1 MKTQKLNKH
10 PKTRFAQF
18 LCAISLFLSLTQ
30 VLHAQDN
37 LINALKAN
45 VTDNSKEGF
54 RFTEVINLGNTSIKD
69 QGSSGTC
76 WSYSGNSFLESEM
89 IRMGRQP
96 VEISQI
102 YTARNTY
109 IEKAKNFVRL
119 HGHQAQGDGGQLHD
133 VLIVFRKYGAVPRE
147 AYTGLQPGQTRNN
160 FSEMGPILRGIA
172 ENAAKSKKPS
182 NSWLKAF
189 AAAMDAYLGE
199 VPESF
204 PYNGKTYTPRTFA
217 DEVVGIDPDDYIGIS
232 SFEEHAYYKP
242 FVLLIPDNWSF
253 ERFYNVRM
261 NDLTD
266 IIDNA
271 LQNGHTVAWATDVS
285 EKSFSWKNGVAYVP
299 EKPFEQMSKA
309 EQENMFS
316 GPKPEAKTT
325 PAQRQEAFDNY
336 TTTDDHGMHIVG
348 LAKDQNGKEYYIVKN
363 SWGESND
370 YKGYMY
376 ATKEFVRYKT
386 ISLLLHKKALT
397 KNMQSKL
404 GI

>member
-1 MKTQKLNKH
+1 MNWNKSIIL
-10 PKTRFAQF
+10 AAA
-18 LCAISLFLSLTQ
+18 LLTAAVQ
-30 VLHAQDN
+30 ANAQDN
-37 LINALKAN
+37 LINALKGN

-54 RFTEVINLGNTSIKD
+54 NFTEVINLGNTSIKD

-89 IRMGRQP
+89 MRMGKDP

-102 YTARNTY
+102 FTARNTY

-119 HGHQAQGDGGQLHD
+119 HGKQAQGDGGQLHD
-133 VLIVFRKYGAVPRE
+133 VLTIFRKYGAVPRDV
-147 AYTGLQPGQTRNN
+147 YTGLPEGQTRNN
-160 FSEMGPILRGIA
+160 FSEMSPILQGIT
-172 ENAAKSKKPS
+172 ENVAASKKPS
-182 NSWLKAF
+182 NNWLDAF
-189 AAAMDAYLGE
+189 TATMDSYLGE

-204 PYNGKTYTPRTFA
+204 QYKGKTYTPRSFA
-217 DEVVGIDPDDYIGIS
+217 DDVIGINPDDYVGIS
-232 SFEEHAYYKP
+232 SFAEHAYYKP

-253 ERFYNVRM
+253 ERFYNVQI
-261 NDLTD
+261 NDVTD

-271 LQNGHTVAWATDVS
+271 LENGYTVAWATDVS
-285 EKSFSWKNGVAYVP
+285 EKTFSWKNGVAFVP
-299 EKPFEQMSKA
+299 EKPVDQMSA
-309 EQENMFS
+309 EEVSNLFN
-316 GPKPEAKTT
+316 GPKPE
-325 PAQRQEAFDNY
+325 PAISAEQRQESFDNY

-348 LAKDQNGKEYYIVKN
+348 TVKDQNGKEYYIVKN

-386 ISLLLHKKALT
+386 ISILLHKQALT

-404 GI
+404 GV

>member
-1 MKTQKLNKH
+1 MNWNK
-10 PKTRFAQF
+10 
-18 LCAISLFLSLTQ
+18 SLLLAAALFTFSAS
-30 VLHAQDN
+30 VHVSAQDN
-37 LINALKAN
+37 LINALKNN
-45 VTDNSKEGF
+45 VSDNSKEGF

-89 IRMGRQP
+89 IRMGKQP
-96 VEISQI
+96 VEISSI

-119 HGHQAQGDGGQLHD
+119 HGKQAQGDGGQLHD
-133 VLIVFRKYGAVPRE
+133 VLTIFRKYGAVPQE
-147 AYTGLQPGQTRNN
+147 VYTGLQEGQKRNN
-160 FSEMGPILRGIA
+160 FGEMSPILQGIT
-172 ENAAKSKKPS
+172 ETVAKSKKPS
-182 NSWLKAF
+182 KTWVTAF
-189 AAAMDAYLGE
+189 TAAMDAYLGE

-204 PYNGKTYTPRTFA
+204 QYNGKTYTPRTFA
-217 DEVVGIDPDDYIGIS
+217 DEVIGINPDDYIGIS
-232 SFEEHAYYKP
+232 SFEEHPYYKP

-253 ERFYNVRM
+253 ESFYNVQV

-271 LQNGHTVAWATDVS
+271 LQNGYTVAWATDVS

-299 EKPFEQMSKA
+299 EKPIEQMNA
-309 EQENMFS
+309 EEIETMFN
-316 GPKPEAKTT
+316 GPKPEAKIT

-348 LAKDQNGKEYYIVKN
+348 TVKDQNGKEYYIVKN

-376 ATKEFVRYKT
+376 ATKEYVRYKT
-386 ISLLLHKKALT
+386 ISILLHKKALT
-397 KNMQSKL
+397 KNMQSQL

>member
-1 MKTQKLNKH
+1 MNWNK
-10 PKTRFAQF
+10 
-18 LCAISLFLSLTQ
+18 SLLLAAALFTFSAS
-30 VLHAQDN
+30 VHVNAQDN
-37 LINALKAN
+37 LINALKHN
-45 VTDNSKEGF
+45 VSDNSKEGF

-89 IRMGRQP
+89 IRMGKQP
-96 VEISQI
+96 VEISSI

-119 HGHQAQGDGGQLHD
+119 HGEQAQGDGGQLHD
-133 VLIVFRKYGAVPRE
+133 VLTIFRKYGAVPQTV
-147 AYTGLQPGQTRNN
+147 YTGLQEGQKRNN
-160 FSEMGPILRGIA
+160 FGEMSPILQGIT
-172 ENAAKSKKPS
+172 ETVAKSKKPS
-182 NSWLKAF
+182 KTWVTAF
-189 AAAMDAYLGE
+189 TAAMDAYLGE

-204 PYNGKTYTPRTFA
+204 QYEGKTYTPRTFA
-217 DEVVGIDPDDYIGIS
+217 DEVIGINPDDYIGIS
-232 SFEEHAYYKP
+232 SFEEHPYYKP

-253 ERFYNVRM
+253 ESFYNVQIDDM
-261 NDLTD
+261 TD

-271 LQNGHTVAWATDVS
+271 LQNGYTVAWATDVS

-299 EKPFEQMSKA
+299 EKPIEQMNPEELESMFNGPKA
-309 EQENMFS
+309 E
-316 GPKPEAKTT
+316 ATIT

-348 LAKDQNGKEYYIVKN
+348 TVKDQNGKEYYIVKN

-376 ATKEFVRYKT
+376 ATKEYVRYKT
-386 ISLLLHKKALT
+386 ISILLHKKALT
-397 KNMQSKL
+397 KNMQSQL

>member
-1 MKTQKLNKH
+1 MNWNK
-10 PKTRFAQF
+10 
-18 LCAISLFLSLTQ
+18 SLLLAAALFTFSAS
-30 VLHAQDN
+30 VHVNAQDN
-37 LINALKAN
+37 LINALKHN
-45 VTDNSKEGF
+45 VSDSSKEGF

-96 VEISQI
+96 VDISSI

-119 HGHQAQGDGGQLHD
+119 HGKQAQGDGGQLHD
-133 VLIVFRKYGAVPRE
+133 VLTIFRKYGAVPQ
-147 AYTGLQPGQTRNN
+147 AIYTGLQEGQKRNN
-160 FSEMGPILRGIA
+160 FGEMSPILQSIT
-172 ENAAKSKKPS
+172 ENVAKSKKPS
-182 NSWLKAF
+182 RTWITAF
-189 AAAMDAYLGE
+189 TAAMDAYLGQ
-199 VPESF
+199 VPKSF
-204 PYNGKTYTPRTFA
+204 QYEGKTYTPRTFA
-217 DEVVGIDPDDYIGIS
+217 DEVIGINPDDYIGIS
-232 SFEEHAYYKP
+232 SFEEHPYYKP

-253 ERFYNVRM
+253 ESFYNVQI

-271 LQNGHTVAWATDVS
+271 LQDGYTVAWATDVS

-299 EKPFEQMSKA
+299 EKPIEQMSA
-309 EQENMFS
+309 EEIETMFN
-316 GPKPEAKTT
+316 GPKPEATIT

-348 LAKDQNGKEYYIVKN
+348 TVKDQNGKEYYIVKN

-376 ATKEFVRYKT
+376 ATKEYVRYKT
-386 ISLLLHKKALT
+386 ISILLHKKALT
-397 KNMQSKL
+397 KNMQSRF

>member
-1 MKTQKLNKH
+1 MNWNK
-10 PKTRFAQF
+10 
-18 LCAISLFLSLTQ
+18 SLLLAAALFTFSAP
-30 VLHAQDN
+30 VHVNAQDN
-37 LINALKAN
+37 LINALKNN
-45 VTDNSKEGF
+45 VSDNSKEGF

-89 IRMGRQP
+89 IRMGKQP
-96 VEISQI
+96 IEISSI

-119 HGHQAQGDGGQLHD
+119 HGKQAQGDGGQLHD
-133 VLIVFRKYGAVPRE
+133 VLTIFRKYGAVPQE
-147 AYTGLQPGQTRNN
+147 VYTGLQEGQKRNN
-160 FSEMGPILRGIA
+160 FGEMSPILQGIT
-172 ENAAKSKKPS
+172 ETVAKSKKPS
-182 NSWLKAF
+182 KTWVTAF
-189 AAAMDAYLGE
+189 TAAMDAYLGE

-204 PYNGKTYTPRTFA
+204 QYNGKTYTPRTFA
-217 DEVVGIDPDDYIGIS
+217 DEVIGIDPDDYIGIS
-232 SFEEHAYYKP
+232 SFEEHPYYKP

-253 ERFYNVRM
+253 ESFYNVQI

-271 LQNGHTVAWATDVS
+271 LQNGYTVAWATDVS

-299 EKPFEQMSKA
+299 EKPIEQMNA
-309 EQENMFS
+309 EEIETMFN
-316 GPKPEAKTT
+316 GPKPEAKIT
-325 PAQRQEAFDNY
+325 PAQRQEAFNDY

-348 LAKDQNGKEYYIVKN
+348 TVKDQNGKEYYIVKN

-376 ATKEFVRYKT
+376 ATKEYVRYKT
-386 ISLLLHKKALT
+386 ISILLHKKALT
-397 KNMQSKL
+397 KNMQAQL